1 MKTNNFD
8 KVMAKKVYI
17 VITRYAMRNNNIGM
31 VLADSLEMAMEEAT
45 NELNVEYTTQ
55 VEIFEADNAQY
66 VFFGRRIFNKV
77 KR

>member
-8 KVMAKKVYI
+8 KVMAEKVYI

-31 VLADSLEMAMEEAT
+31 VLADSLEMAMAEAT
-45 NELNVEYTTQ
+45 SELSCEYTTQ
-55 VEIFEADNAQY
+55 VEIFEADKAQY
-66 VFFGRRIFNKV
+66 VFFGRRVFNKV